1 METVQAGFSPA
12 LDIILR
18 GKTFYQM
25 LLLIEG
31 SGEEIELGIVVCNEM
46 DGAYAAN
53 MCQLSESGTVKCLS
67 ADGILSFDAMKAFS
81 ALK

>member
-1 METVQAGFSPA
+1 MVC
-12 LDIILR
+12 LWYCVL
-18 GKTFYQM
+18 
-25 LLLIEG
+25 G